1 MSKISIASTT
11 YLKGTRIFFKNMSE
25 CYFKERYSVNNAYL
39 AEVCS
44 QMISIESENNDRNV
58 RKNAAQNY
66 DIVQVWT

>member
-11 YLKGTRIFFKNMSE
+11 YLNGIHDFFKNISE
-25 CYFKERYSVNNAYL
+25 CYFKERYSVNNSYL

-58 RKNAAQNY
+58 WKNAAQKY
-66 DIVQVWT
+66 DIV